1 MLLAARAAELEGHD
15 ISAGAP
21 AIQYLPLAQ
30 AVQALAK
37 PLPLLPFLVPA
48 GHFTQISLFADV
60 AVEYFP

>member
-1 MLLAARAAELEGHD
+1 M
-15 ISAGAP
+15 P

-37 PLPLLPFLVPA
+37 PLPVLPFLVPA
-48 GHFTQISLFADV
+48 GHFTQISLIADV